1 MKKTLIVMML
11 IASTSA
17 FAGEPTKCGGKVYD
31 PALYECTGNKLVD
44 VSETAWDAM
53 SDGAEAVGDA
63 ISDGASAVYKAIKFW

>member
-17 FAGEPTKCGGKVYD
+17 FAGEPVKCAGKVYD
-31 PALYECTGNKLVD
+31 PAVYECTGNKLVD
-44 VSETAWDAM
+44 ASESVWDAAGEAI
-53 SDGAEAVGDA
+53 SDAGDA